1 MARPDVVPVPLTS
14 GTWSQIL
21 GRSLTSS
28 TLFAAILS
36 DPEAALLAHGLSA
49 LDDQTLEFFASH
61 PSLLTAIYRQ
71 HATVFATF
79 PAHLH
84 VRDGRVVPPGDDR
97 AVALWEGAL
106 GQRAGNP
113 VAFVTALYAKSGGR
127 LAYLYD
133 ILGDLDESQR
143 AFALGLWLPDPVM
156 RAQRFNALAR
166 AAADLFGEWKPADV
180 PFARPVSDLLM
191 LLQRVQVEPSGAP
204 RAPASQSFW
213 SLALSGVREI
223 VEPSG
228 MAGPAIDAA
237 WLADALLDGVAEARG
252 ARLDQFAFGHR
263 VFTSTG
269 DTDVTSMVDAIRR
282 FPRTPLLMLT
292 LERIGV
298 QRAATF
304 AALARHAQKLTVLDA
319 EQEQRALAQLQ
330 GTVALIT
337 RLVTVGT
344 IDRAVAEGLLETLSR
359 TPVDSDRGY
368 LGAITAFLAR
378 DLAGAIGGPSSA
390 SLDERLLRALS
401 GRPDRNPVMRISWE
415 GQSYVFDLV
424 ASESARL
431 RRFLESGR
439 GASLD
444 AALSAYRTAAVLPS
458 GDTARRADR
467 LTRSRGRHDRRR
479 ALVICVRDRLE
490 SSASGGALRSRAS
503 AAPRFW
509 SADAAEA
516 GTRAYRVGRATAR
529 LPIGWAVARARCG
542 PRSGDGAGAAGA
554 SQNRRRGP
562 VRRAAAARD
571 VQSRVRTEPR
581 TSRRVRV
588 ARRRCRR
595 RSRRDSAWRTPRRRT
610 QSASDRRG
618 QRDRRTRHGRL
629 AGPRTPLESCI
640 RAGTRHEPV
649 LAERVPPARWLHTST
664 HTAGACRVC
673 TRAVACAR

>member
-1 MARPDVVPVPLTS
+1 MQIIRVFRSFSLVGATVLAAFTIAHEAGAAAPSAVSENVPIPGGLAALARALDIDAPDPARVVAELARVVYDGTQRNRRDPQSPYQRLLAHFATAGRQSMARPDVVPVPLTS
-14 GTWSQIL
+14 RTWSQVL

-61 PSLLTAIYRQ
+61 PSLLTVIYRQ

-84 VRDGRVVPPGDDR
+84 VGDGRVLPPGGER

-166 AAADLFGEWKPADV
+166 AAADLSGEWKPADV
-180 PFARPVSDLLM
+180 PFARPVSDLQM

-204 RAPASQSFW
+204 RAPASQGFW
-213 SLALSGVREI
+213 SLALSGVRET

-269 DTDVTSMVDAIRR
+269 DTDVTAMVDAIRR

-378 DLAGAIGGPSSA
+378 DLGGAIGGPSSA
-390 SLDERLLRALS
+390 SLDERLLRALP
-401 GRPDRNPVMRISWE
+401 GRPDRNPVMRIL
-415 GQSYVFDLV
+415 Y
-424 ASESARL
+424 
-431 RRFLESGR
+431 
-439 GASLD
+439 
-444 AALSAYRTAAVLPS
+444 
-458 GDTARRADR
+458 TARATSDAV
-467 LTRSRGRHDRRR
+467 RS
-479 ALVICVRDRLE
+479 
-490 SSASGGALRSRAS
+490 
-503 AAPRFW
+503 
-509 SADAAEA
+509 
-516 GTRAYRVGRATAR
+516 
-529 LPIGWAVARARCG
+529 
-542 PRSGDGAGAAGA
+542 
-554 SQNRRRGP
+554 
-562 VRRAAAARD
+562 
-571 VQSRVRTEPR
+571 
-581 TSRRVRV
+581 
-588 ARRRCRR
+588 
-595 RSRRDSAWRTPRRRT
+595 
-610 QSASDRRG
+610 
-618 QRDRRTRHGRL
+618 
-629 AGPRTPLESCI
+629 
-640 RAGTRHEPV
+640 
-649 LAERVPPARWLHTST
+649 
-664 HTAGACRVC
+664 
-673 TRAVACAR
+673 